1 MTQTSKEYAEAL
13 FSLALENNETE
24 QTSTALEMIN
34 ECLDNE
40 PDFAALLKSPAV
52 PRDVR
57 VSTLEEVFGQK
68 VPKTVL
74 AVVRMLCV
82 KGHLSCMKDMT
93 AEYEKLNRQHQGITI
108 ARVTSAVALTRQ
120 EREDL
125 KAKLEGAFSCKTEL
139 QCTLDP
145 SLLGGVRV
153 EIDGKVIDG
162 SIRNKLQQIKEVMK
176 P

>member
-13 FSLALENNETE
+13 FALALESNETE
-24 QTSTALEMIN
+24 ETSTALELIN
-34 ECLDNE
+34 EVLNQE

-57 VSTLEEVFGQK
+57 ISTLGEAFEGK

-74 AVVRMLCV
+74 AVIRMLCV
-82 KGHLSCMKDMT
+82 KGHLSCLQEMT
-93 AEYEKLNRQHQGITI
+93 VEYEKLNRQHQGVTI
-108 ARVTSAVALTRQ
+108 ANVTSAVALTNQ
-120 EREDL
+120 EKADL
-125 KAKLEGAFSCKTEL
+125 KAKLEGTFSCKVEL
-139 QCTLDP
+139 ICNQDP
-145 SLLGGVRV
+145 ALLGGVRV